1 MMPALPL
8 VSVITPSF
16 NQGAFIA
23 ATIESVLGQDYAP
36 LEYWVIDGGS
46 TDKTLE
52 VMRRYG
58 NRLRW
63 VSEPDGGQA
72 MAINK
77 GWRRAQG
84 EIIAWLNSDDTYCAG
99 AVHRAVEALERDPE
113 LEAVYGQA
121 DYVDVHGNVIR
132 PYPTRPY
139 DYVELVRSTLNFIPQ
154 PAVFLR
160 RRVLDSVGYLDETLS
175 YVMDFDY
182 WLRLGVRH
190 EMGYVPQKLAHL
202 RLHEAAKTVRQ
213 AGEFAPELIRV
224 YQRLFART
232 DLPEAVQAART
243 QAMRNAYYNAAT
255 FAFWSAHLP
264 AARQYALQG
273 WLLDPMHFRRL
284 WLVLLLGRMGLKIA
298 ERWLRNP
305 FYVDVRP
312 A

>member
-1 MMPALPL
+1 MMPAWPL

-36 LEYWVIDGGS
+36 LEYWVMDGGS
-46 TDKTLE
+46 TDETLE

-58 NRLRW
+58 DRLCW

-77 GWRRAQG
+77 GWRRARG

-99 AVHRAVEALERDPE
+99 AVRAAVEVLQRHPE
-113 LEAVYGQA
+113 LDAVYGQA
-121 DYVDVHGNVIR
+121 DYVDVHGKVVW
-132 PYPTRPY
+132 PYATRPY
-139 DYVELVRSTLNFIPQ
+139 DYVELVRSSLNFIPQ

-160 RRVLDSVGYLDETLS
+160 RGVLDSVGYLDETLS

-182 WLRLGVRH
+182 WLRLGVCH
-190 EMGYVPQKLAHL
+190 QMGYVPQKLAHL
-202 RLHEAAKTVRQ
+202 RLHEAAKTTGQ
-213 AGEFAPELIRV
+213 AGEFAPELIRI
-224 YQRLFART
+224 YQRLLARA
-232 DLPEAVQAART
+232 DLPEAVQAVRS

-255 FAFWSAHLP
+255 IALWAGRLS
-264 AARQYALQG
+264 AARRYALQG
-273 WLLDPMHFRRL
+273 WLLDPFHFRRL
-284 WLVLLLGRMGLKIA
+284 WLVLLSGRLGLKIA
-298 ERWLRNP
+298 ERWWRNP
-305 FYVDVRP
+305 FDVGARP